1 MEPSDTPK
9 ARDDILFR
17 ELHDGCALYDP
28 SNETVHS
35 LNLTAGFIWCL
46 LDGSRSLSDIASD
59 ISSAAE
65 GGADPD
71 TVLADV
77 RRAADELARQGL
89 LE

>member
-9 ARDDILFR
+9 ARDDVLFR
-17 ELHDGCALYDP
+17 ELDDGCALYDP
-28 SNETVHS
+28 NSETVHS

-46 LDGSRSLSDIASD
+46 MDGSRSLSEIASE

-65 GGADPD
+65 AGADPE
-71 TVLADV
+71 TVLSDV
-77 RRAADELARQGL
+77 RRTAHELARQGL